1 MIFLLSFLD
10 VIRMSMSTIFPHTA
24 KLWSS
29 LAIEWFPLSYDQ
41 NGFKS
46 RLNRNLLSA
55 GSF

>member
-10 VIRMSMSTIFPHTA
+10 VIRMSVSTIFPHKA

-41 NGFKS
+41 NSFKS